1 MRKFLVTVLGAV
13 ALMGIAGLALAAGEA
28 GGAELA
34 SRPKLDAAALGLSI
48 IGAALGMGI
57 AAAGG
62 GIGQGFGLRGACDGI
77 AGKIQVSLI
86 LGLAFVESLAIYSL
100 VVNLIILFANPFA

>member
-34 SRPKLDAAALGLSI
+34 SRQ
-48 IGAALGMGI
+48 IGRAH
-57 AAAGG
+57 
-62 GIGQGFGLRGACDGI
+62 
-77 AGKIQVSLI
+77 V
-86 LGLAFVESLAIYSL
+86 
-100 VVNLIILFANPFA
+100 